1 MPVVVAAA
9 GQPAAQVA
17 LVAAAKAAPRLLG
30 HKVLTMATMEPQIP
44 AAVAVVKRHALTL
57 RARSRAALAALAS
70 SSLSTTSALPQ
81 SLPSSHRRIGLHQRV
96 R

>member
-30 HKVLTMATMEPQIP
+30 HKVLTMVTMELQIP
-44 AAVAVVKRHALTL
+44 EAVEVGQ
-57 RARSRAALAALAS
+57 
-70 SSLSTTSALPQ
+70 Q
-81 SLPSSHRRIGLHQRV
+81 SLDPLVQADQALFFSNTQYLYLP
-96 R
+96 